1 MIKKGFYIKKTAY
14 SQICS
19 FITGKKYGNK
29 FIELKLMNR
38 GFLIKNDNATW
49 KDLNWACINVKELES
64 CEYHETNPTEFIKP

>member
-1 MIKKGFYIKKTAY
+1 MIKKGFYIKNTAY

-49 KDLNWACINVKELES
+49 KDLN
-64 CEYHETNPTEFIKP
+64 